1 MIRVLNL
8 SKSYGS
14 NLLLDDINFLMN
26 PGERLG
32 LIGRNGHGKTTLFR
46 LLLGTERPDGGKIVV
61 PKHYRIG
68 HLSQHLEF
76 SQDSVLAEACSALP
90 GSDDGTDLTYRAEAA
105 LHGLGFEGELLQRSP
120 EKLSGGFQVRLN
132 LAKVLVSEP
141 NLLLLDEPTNYLD
154 IVSMRWL
161 KRFLCAWRGEMILI
175 THYREFMDQVTTHT
189 MAIHRCKLRKV
200 EGTTH
205 KVFAQIDQQEEI
217 HEKTRLNQERDRR
230 QQERFIQ
237 RFRAK
242 ATKARAVQS
251 RVKKLEKVAT
261 LERLDEIHDLSFRF
275 HAAPFAAKKIMD
287 VEGLSFHYP
296 DGPTLIEELGIRM
309 GAKDRIAVIGPNG
322 RGKTT
327 LLSLFAHVL
336 RPVTGKIQLHPKAQ
350 VAYFGQNNVERLD
363 PEKTIEEEIQSAHP
377 DHSRGAARR
386 ICGLMMF
393 PGNDALKKVQV
404 LSGGEKS
411 RVLLGKLLV
420 SPANLL
426 ILDEPTNHLD
436 MQSTEGLMHALEVFE
451 GAVVL
456 VTHSELILRR
466 VANRLVVFD
475 DGKICVFEGGYQDFL
490 ERVGW
495 KEEQKAQTQVAKRT
509 PERGKSRKELRRL
522 RAQVV
527 AERSKRLKPLKT
539 RIEGVEKEVAARE
552 EEAKQVEALLCEAA
566 IEGEREAIARLVQR
580 SGVLKPKIQNLF
592 EELEKLIKEHERL
605 KPEFE
610 KRLAALE

>member
-1 MIRVLNL
+1 
-8 SKSYGS
+8 
-14 NLLLDDINFLMN
+14 
-26 PGERLG
+26 
-32 LIGRNGHGKTTLFR
+32 
-46 LLLGTERPDGGKIVV
+46 
-61 PKHYRIG
+61 
-68 HLSQHLEF
+68 
-76 SQDSVLAEACSALP
+76 
-90 GSDDGTDLTYRAEAA
+90 
-105 LHGLGFEGELLQRSP
+105 
-120 EKLSGGFQVRLN
+120 KLSGGYQVRLN

-161 KRFLCAWRGEMILI
+161 ERFLRAWRGEMILI
-175 THYREFMDQVTTHT
+175 THHREFMDQVTTHT
-189 MAIHRCKLRKV
+189 MAIQRCKLRKV

-205 KVFAQIDQQEEI
+205 KVFAQIVQEEEI
-217 HEKTRLNQERDRR
+217 HEKTRLNQERNRR

-251 RVKKLEKVAT
+251 RIRKLEKAET

-275 HAAPFAAKKIMD
+275 HAAPFAAKKIMN

-296 DGPTLIEELGIRM
+296 DGPTLIEELKFQVA
-309 GAKDRIAVIGPNG
+309 AKDRIAVIGPNG

-327 LLSLFAHVL
+327 LLSLLAHAL
-336 RPVTGKIQLHPKAQ
+336 QPVTGKIQLHPKAQ
-350 VAYFGQNNVERLD
+350 VAYYGQNNVERLD
-363 PEKTIEEEIQSAHP
+363 PEKTIEEEILSAHP
-377 DHSRGAARR
+377 DHSRGAARK

-393 PGNDALKKVQV
+393 PGDDALKKVQV

-475 DGKICVFEGGYQDFL
+475 GGQSRLFEGGYQDFL

-495 KEEQKAQTQVAKRT
+495 REERSSQNQVTKRT
-509 PERGKSRKELRRL
+509 PKRGRSRKELRRL
-522 RAQVV
+522 RAQLV
-527 AERSKRLKPLKT
+527 AERSQRLKPLKT
-539 RIEGVEKEVAARE
+539 RIEEVEKEMAAHE

-566 IEGEREAIARLVQR
+566 TEGERESIAKLARR
-580 SGVLKPKIQNLF
+580 SSVLQAEIQNLF
-592 EELEKLIKEHERL
+592 EELEELIKEHESL

-610 KRLAALE
+610 KRFAELE

>member
-46 LLLGTERPDGGKIVV
+46 LLLGTERPDGGEIVV

-287 VEGLSFHYP
+287 VEELSFHYP
-296 DGPTLIEELGIRM
+296 DGPTLIEELGFRM

-327 LLSLFAHVL
+327 LLSLFAHVFQ
-336 RPVTGKIQLHPKAQ
+336 PVTGKIQLHPKAQ

-509 PERGKSRKELRRL
+509 PKRGKSRKELRRL
-522 RAQVV
+522 RAQVI

-552 EEAKQVEALLCEAA
+552 EEARQVEALLCEAA
-566 IEGEREAIARLVQR
+566 IEGKRESIARLVQR
-580 SGVLKPKIQNLF
+580 SGVLKPQIQNLF
-592 EELEKLIKEHERL
+592 EELEELIKKHERL

-610 KRLAALE
+610 KRLAELE

>member
-1 MIRVLNL
+1 MIRALNL

-14 NLLLDDINFLMN
+14 NVLLDEVNFLMN

-32 LIGRNGHGKTTLFR
+32 LVGRNGHGKTTLFR
-46 LLLGTERPDGGKIVV
+46 LLLGTERPDGGEIVV
-61 PKHYRIG
+61 PRHYRIG

-76 SQDSVLAEACSALP
+76 SQDTVLAEACGALP
-90 GSDDGTDLTYRAEAA
+90 ESEEGTDLTYRAEAA
-105 LHGLGFEGELLQRSP
+105 LHGLGFEGELLERSP
-120 EKLSGGFQVRLN
+120 EKLSGGYQVRLN

-161 KRFLCAWRGEMILI
+161 TRFLCDWRGEMMLI
-175 THYREFMDQVTTHT
+175 THHREFMDQVTTHT
-189 MAIHRCKLRKV
+189 MAIHRCKLRKA
-200 EGTTH
+200 EGSTH
-205 KVFAQIDQQEEI
+205 EVFAQIAQEEEI
-217 HEKTRLNQERDRR
+217 HEKTRLNQERGRR

-251 RVKKLEKVAT
+251 RVKRLEKMET
-261 LERLDEIHDLSFRF
+261 LDRLDEIHDLSFRF

-287 VEGLSFHYP
+287 AQELSFHYP
-296 DGPTLIEELGIRM
+296 DGPTLMEGLNFRV

-327 LLSLFAHVL
+327 LLSLLAHVL
-336 RPVTGKIQLHPKAQ
+336 QPVTGKIGLHPNAR
-350 VAYFGQNNVERLD
+350 VAYYGQNNVERLD
-363 PEKTIEEEIQSAHP
+363 PDKTIEEEIQSAHP
-377 DHSRGAARR
+377 DHSRGAARK

-393 PGNDALKKVQV
+393 PGDDALKKVQV

-436 MQSTEGLMHALEVFE
+436 MQSTEGLMHALEIFE

-456 VTHSELILRR
+456 VTHSEAILRR
-466 VANRLVVFD
+466 VANRLIVFD
-475 DGKICVFEGGYQDFL
+475 GGQSRLFEGEYQDFL
-490 ERVGW
+490 DRVGW
-495 KEEQKAQTQVAKRT
+495 REEQKSGSQGAKRT
-509 PERGKSRKELRRL
+509 PERGRSRKELRRL
-522 RAQVV
+522 RAEII
-527 AERSKRLKPLKT
+527 AERSKRLKPLKS
-539 RIEGVEKEVAARE
+539 RIEEVEKEMVVRE
-552 EEAKQVEALLCEAA
+552 KEAKQVEDLLCEAA
-566 IEGEREAIARLVQR
+566 TEGETESIAKLVQR
-580 SGVLKPKIQNLF
+580 SDLLKPEIQNLF
-592 EELEKLIKEHERL
+592 EELEKLVNEHDRL

-610 KRLAALE
+610 QRLAELE

>member
-14 NLLLDDINFLMN
+14 NLLLDDISFLMN

-46 LLLGTERPDGGKIVV
+46 LLLGTERPDGGEIVV

-76 SQDSVLAEACSALP
+76 SLDSVLAEACSALP
-90 GSDDGTDLTYRAEAA
+90 GSEDGTDLTYRAEAA
-105 LHGLGFEGELLQRSP
+105 LHGLGFEGELLQCSP
-120 EKLSGGFQVRLN
+120 EKLSGGYQVRLN

-161 KRFLCAWRGEMILI
+161 KRFLCDWRGEMILI

-200 EGTTH
+200 EGSTH
-205 KVFAQIDQQEEI
+205 KVFAQIAQQEEI

-230 QQERFIQ
+230 QQEQFIQ

-251 RVKKLEKVAT
+251 RIRKLEKVAT

-309 GAKDRIAVIGPNG
+309 GAKDRIAVIGPKG

-336 RPVTGKIQLHPKAQ
+336 QPVTGKIQLHPKAQ

-475 DGKICVFEGGYQDFL
+475 DGQIRVFEGSYQDFL

-495 KEEQKAQTQVAKRT
+495 KEEQEAQNQVAKRT
-509 PERGKSRKELRRL
+509 PERGRSRKELRRL
-522 RAQVV
+522 RAEII

-539 RIEGVEKEVAARE
+539 RIEGVEKEVASRE
-552 EEAKQVEALLCEAA
+552 EEAREVEALLCEAA
-566 IEGEREAIARLVQR
+566 TEGERESIAKLAQR
-580 SGVLKPKIQNLF
+580 SRVLKPEIQNLSEKL
-592 EELEKLIKEHERL
+592 EELVTEHDRL
-605 KPEFE
+605 MPEFE
-610 KRLAALE
+610 KRLAELK

>member
-14 NLLLDDINFLMN
+14 NLLLDDVNFMMN

-46 LLLGTERPDGGKIVV
+46 LLLGTERPDSGEIVV

-76 SQDSVLAEACSALP
+76 SQGSVLAEVCSALP
-90 GSDDGTDLTYRAEAA
+90 GSEDDTDLSYRAEAA
-105 LHGLGFEGELLQRSP
+105 LHGLGFEGELLQCSP
-120 EKLSGGFQVRLN
+120 EKLSGGYQVRLN

-161 KRFLCAWRGEMILI
+161 KRFLRAWRGEMILI

-189 MAIHRCKLRKV
+189 MAIHRFQLRKV

-205 KVFAQIDQQEEI
+205 KVFAQIAQEEEV
-217 HEKTRLNQERDRR
+217 HEKTRLNQERFRR

-251 RVKKLEKVAT
+251 RIRKLEKVET
-261 LERLDEIHDLSFRF
+261 LERLDQIHDLSFRF

-296 DGPTLIEELGIRM
+296 DGPILIEELKFRL

-327 LLSLFAHVL
+327 LLSLLAHVL
-336 RPVTGKIQLHPKAQ
+336 QPVTGKIGLHLKAQ
-350 VAYFGQNNVERLD
+350 MAYYGQNNVERLD
-363 PEKTIEEEIQSAHP
+363 PDKTIEEEILSAHP
-377 DHSRGAARR
+377 DHSRGAARK

-393 PGNDALKKVQV
+393 PGDDALKKVQV

-436 MQSTEGLMHALEVFE
+436 MQSTEGLMHALEVFQ

-466 VANRLVVFD
+466 VANRLIVFD
-475 DGKICVFEGGYQDFL
+475 GGQSRVFEGGYQDFL

-495 KEEQKAQTQVAKRT
+495 REEQKSQNQVAKQT
-509 PERGKSRKELRRL
+509 PERGRSRKELRRL
-522 RAQVV
+522 RAEII
-527 AERSKRLKPLKT
+527 AERSKCLKPLKA
-539 RIEGVEKEVAARE
+539 RIEGVEKEMAARE
-552 EEAKQVEALLCEAA
+552 EEVKQVEALLCEAST
-566 IEGEREAIARLVQR
+566 EGERESITKLVQR
-580 SGVLKPKIQNLF
+580 SSVLKPQIQNLF
-592 EELEKLIKEHERL
+592 EELEKLINEHDRL
-605 KPEFE
+605 EPEFE
-610 KRLAALE
+610 KRLAELA

>member
-14 NLLLDDINFLMN
+14 NLLLDDVNFVMN

-46 LLLGTERPDGGKIVV
+46 LLLGTERPDDGEIVV

-76 SQDSVLAEACSALP
+76 SRDSVLAEACSALP
-90 GSDDGTDLTYRAEAA
+90 GSEDGTDLSYRAKAA
-105 LHGLGFEGELLQRSP
+105 LHGLGFESELLQCSP

-161 KRFLCAWRGEMILI
+161 QRFLRAWRGEMILI

-189 MAIHRCKLRKV
+189 LAIHRCKLRKV
-200 EGTTH
+200 AGTTH
-205 KVFAQIDQQEEI
+205 KVFAQIAQEEEI
-217 HEKTRLNQERDRR
+217 HEKTRLNQERGRR

-251 RVKKLEKVAT
+251 RIRKLEKVET
-261 LERLDEIHDLSFRF
+261 LERLDQIHDLSFRF

-296 DGPTLIEELGIRM
+296 DGPVLIEELKFRV

-327 LLSLFAHVL
+327 LLSLLAHVL
-336 RPVTGKIQLHPKAQ
+336 QPVTGKIQLHPKAQ
-350 VAYFGQNNVERLD
+350 VAYYGQNNVERLD
-363 PEKTIEEEIQSAHP
+363 PDKTIEEEILSAHP

-436 MQSTEGLMHALEVFE
+436 MQSTEGLMHALEIFE

-475 DGKICVFEGGYQDFL
+475 DGKSRVFEGSYQNFL

-495 KEEQKAQTQVAKRT
+495 KEEQEAQNQVAKRT
-509 PERGKSRKELRRL
+509 PERGRSRKQLRRL
-522 RAQVV
+522 RAEII
-527 AERSKRLKPLKT
+527 AERSKCLKPLKT
-539 RIEGVEKEVAARE
+539 RIEGVEKQMASRE
-552 EEAKQVEALLCEAA
+552 EEAREVEALLCEAA
-566 IEGEREAIARLVQR
+566 TEGERESIAKLAQR
-580 SGVLKPKIQNLF
+580 SRVLKPEIQNLSEKL
-592 EELEKLIKEHERL
+592 EELVTEHDRL
-605 KPEFE
+605 MPEFE
-610 KRLAALE
+610 KRLAELE

>member
-217 HEKTRLNQERDRR
+217 HEKTRLNQQRDRR

-287 VEGLSFHYP
+287 VEGLSFRYP
-296 DGPTLIEELGIRM
+296 DGPTLIEELEFRM

-336 RPVTGKIQLHPKAQ
+336 QPVTGKIQLHPKAQ

-475 DGKICVFEGGYQDFL
+475 GGKSCVFEGGYPEFL

-495 KEEQKAQTQVAKRT
+495 KEEQKDQTQVAKRT

-522 RAQVV
+522 RAQVIS
-527 AERSKRLKPLKT
+527 ERSKRLKPLKT

-552 EEAKQVEALLCEAA
+552 EEARQVEALLCEAA
-566 IEGEREAIARLVQR
+566 IEGERESIARLVQR

-592 EELEKLIKEHERL
+592 KELEKLIKERDRL

>member
-1 MIRVLNL
+1 MMRVLNL
-8 SKSYGS
+8 SKAYGS
-14 NLLLDDINFLMN
+14 NLLFDEVSFVLN

-32 LIGRNGHGKTTLFR
+32 LVGRNGHGKTTLFR
-46 LLLGTERPDGGKIVV
+46 ILLGTERPDEGEVV
-61 PKHYRIG
+61 VSKGYRVG
-68 HLSQHLEF
+68 HLSQQIKF
-76 SQDSVLAEACSALP
+76 SEDSVLAEACSALP
-90 GSDDGTDLTYRAEAA
+90 RTEDGTDTSYRAKAT
-105 LHGLGFEGELLQRSP
+105 LDGLGFSAEDLDRSP
-120 EKLSGGFQVRLN
+120 SELSGGFQVRLN

-141 NLLLLDEPTNYLD
+141 DLLLLDEPTNYLD

-161 KRFLCAWRGEMILI
+161 QRFLCDWRGELILV
-175 THYREFMDQVTTHT
+175 THDREFMDGVTTHT
-189 MAIHRCKLRKV
+189 MAIHRKKLRKI
-200 EGTTH
+200 EGTTRQ
-205 KVFAQIDQQEEI
+205 VFMQIAQEEEI
-217 HEKTRLNQERDRR
+217 HEKTRLNQERTRR
-230 QQERFIQ
+230 QQEKFIE

-251 RVKKLEKVAT
+251 RIRKLEKVAT

-336 RPVTGKIQLHPKAQ
+336 QPVTGKIQLHPKAQ
-350 VAYFGQNNVERLD
+350 IAYFGQNNVERLD

-377 DHSRGAARR
+377 DHSRGTARR

-475 DGKICVFEGGYQDFL
+475 DGQIRVFEGSYQDFL
-490 ERVGW
+490 QRVGW
-495 KEEQKAQTQVAKRT
+495 KEEQ
-509 PERGKSRKELRRL
+509 
-522 RAQVV
+522 
-527 AERSKRLKPLKT
+527 
-539 RIEGVEKEVAARE
+539 
-552 EEAKQVEALLCEAA
+552 
-566 IEGEREAIARLVQR
+566 
-580 SGVLKPKIQNLF
+580 
-592 EELEKLIKEHERL
+592 
-605 KPEFE
+605 
-610 KRLAALE
+610 

>member
-14 NLLLDDINFLMN
+14 NVLLDDVNFVMN

-46 LLLGTERPDGGKIVV
+46 LLLGTERPDGGEIVV
-61 PKHYRIG
+61 PRHYRIA
-68 HLSQHLEF
+68 HLSQHVEF
-76 SQDSVLAEACSALP
+76 SQDSVLSEACGAL
-90 GSDDGTDLTYRAEAA
+90 SKSEDGTDLSYRAEAA

-120 EKLSGGFQVRLN
+120 EKLSGAYQVRLN

-161 KRFLCAWRGEMILI
+161 QRFLRAWRGEMILI
-175 THYREFMDQVTTHT
+175 THHREFMDQVTTHT

-205 KVFAQIDQQEEI
+205 KVFAQIAQEEEI

-251 RVKKLEKVAT
+251 RIKQLEKMET
-261 LERLDEIHDLSFRF
+261 LERLDEIHDLNFRF
-275 HAAPFAAKKIMD
+275 HAAPFSAKKIME
-287 VEGLSFHYP
+287 VEGLAFHYP
-296 DGPTLIEELGIRM
+296 DGPTLMKGLNFRV

-327 LLSLFAHVL
+327 LLSLLAHVL
-336 RPVTGKIQLHPKAQ
+336 QPVTGKIQLHPKAQ
-350 VAYFGQNNVERLD
+350 VAYYGQNNVERLD
-363 PEKTIEEEIQSAHP
+363 PDKTIEEEILSAHP
-377 DHSRGAARR
+377 DHSRGAARK
-386 ICGLMMF
+386 ICGLMLF
-393 PGNDALKKVQV
+393 PGDDALKKVQV

-451 GAVVL
+451 GVVVL

-466 VANRLVVFD
+466 VANRLIVFD
-475 DGKICVFEGGYQDFL
+475 GGQSRVFEGGYQDFL

-495 KEEQKAQTQVAKRT
+495 REEQKAQNEVAKQT
-509 PERGKSRKELRRL
+509 PERGRSRRELRRL
-522 RAQVV
+522 RAEII

-539 RIEGVEKEVAARE
+539 RIERVEKEMAARE
-552 EEAKQVEALLCEAA
+552 EEAKQVEALLCKAA
-566 IEGEREAIARLVQR
+566 TEGETESISKLVQR
-580 SGVLKPKIQNLF
+580 SSVLRPEIQNLF
-592 EELEKLIKEHERL
+592 EELEELMNEHDRL

-610 KRLAALE
+610 KRLAELE